1 MKKIVAILILTASFI
16 IPRSVW
22 AQRIERTINESWLFA
37 REGEKAEVVNIP
49 HSWNREDSVDD
60 EPGYYRGVGNYS
72 KRLIINDELDLLM
85 AKIGSRR

>member
-1 MKKIVAILILTASFI
+1 MKKLVTKLILALLFLHPSF
-16 IPRSVW
+16 VY
-22 AQRIERTINESWLFA
+22 AQRIERTINESWIFV

-60 EPGYYRGVGNYS
+60 EPGYDRGVGNYS